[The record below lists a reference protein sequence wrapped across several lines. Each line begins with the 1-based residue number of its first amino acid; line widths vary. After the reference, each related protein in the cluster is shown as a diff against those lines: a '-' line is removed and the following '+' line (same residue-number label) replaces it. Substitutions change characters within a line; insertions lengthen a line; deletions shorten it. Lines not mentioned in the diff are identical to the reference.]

1 MPNNVKTNSDLLIE
15 ITKSLSSIHKKQD
28 NILKNIENL
37 EIRFNDFQNKM
48 PERKSG
54 WFNDYWEMKKN

>member
-1 MPNNVKTNSDLLIE
+1 MPNNIKTNSELLIE

-28 NILKNIENL
+28 NILTNITNL
-37 EIRFNDFQNKM
+37 ETQFNEFQNKM

-54 WFNDYWEMKKN
+54 WFNDYWEIKK